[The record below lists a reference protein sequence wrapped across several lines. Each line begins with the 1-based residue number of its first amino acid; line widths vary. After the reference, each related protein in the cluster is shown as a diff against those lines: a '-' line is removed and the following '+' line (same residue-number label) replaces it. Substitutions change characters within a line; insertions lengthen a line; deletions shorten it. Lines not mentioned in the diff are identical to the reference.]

1 MVVDRKTYSGS
12 PPVLDAD
19 TEVISGKC
27 NAQVG
32 SGGGTTNEQEAM
44 KYDWTV
50 YYPVEY
56 TAEVKVNDIVTINKF
71 GIISEAKV
79 VRAEQGQLS
88 NRIWAD
94 NVSS

>member
-1 MVVDRKTYSGS
+1 MGIVREVTSGY
-12 PPVLDAD
+12 PPVSTD
-19 TEVISGKC
+19 EIVVSGQC

-32 SGGGTTNEQEAM
+32 SGGGTSNEAEAM
-44 KYDWTV
+44 KYDWTI

-56 TAEVKVNDIVTINKF
+56 TEEVRVNDIVTINKF